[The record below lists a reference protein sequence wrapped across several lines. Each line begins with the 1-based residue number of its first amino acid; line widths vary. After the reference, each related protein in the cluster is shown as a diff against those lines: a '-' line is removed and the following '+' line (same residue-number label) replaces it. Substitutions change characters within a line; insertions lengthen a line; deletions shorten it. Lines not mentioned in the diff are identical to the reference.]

1 MNIILN
7 NNPEAFGEDTLT
19 VKELLERKKFTFK
32 LLVVKIN
39 DKLVK
44 RDQYEHAAIQE
55 GDHVMVLHLVS
66 GG

>member
-7 NNPEAFGEDTLT
+7 NRPETIDVETLT
-19 VKELLERKKFTFK
+19 VRGLLNYKKFTFK

-39 DKLVK
+39 NQLVK
-44 RDQYEHAAIQE
+44 KEQYDLAQIHDGDQ
-55 GDHVMVLHLVS
+55 VMVLHLVS